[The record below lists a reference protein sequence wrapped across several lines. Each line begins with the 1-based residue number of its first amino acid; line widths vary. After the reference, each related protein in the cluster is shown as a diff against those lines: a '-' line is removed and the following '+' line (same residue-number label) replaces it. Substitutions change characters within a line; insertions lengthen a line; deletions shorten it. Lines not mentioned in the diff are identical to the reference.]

1 MSWHDNPA
9 ETSDHNPAV
18 RPATRTP
25 RSSALGGIRRGIATG
40 LLAVGLLVVGGVTVV
55 SAADP
60 SGAPSATT
68 HPSGG
73 TGDPKGDTKG
83 AAPDAAGRPG
93 HAANGAARGDC
104 PDKGTGSADGPGS
117 GGAGSSAAPSP
128 DDSTSSP
135 SPDDL

>member
-1 MSWHDNPA
+1 MSWHHNPA

-18 RPATRTP
+18 TPATRTP

-40 LLAVGLLVVGGVTVV
+40 LLAVGLLVVGGVAVV

-68 HPSGG
+68 LPSGG
-73 TGDPKGDTKG
+73 TGDTNGV
-83 AAPDAAGRPG
+83 APDGTGRPG